1 MLKDNIDLNSKRNF
15 IQWHFH
21 ETSRSMIQFKT
32 NQNEGTDFQKNDISK
47 AV

>member
-15 IQWHFH
+15 IQWHLH